1 MTFYIYKMKGIN
13 YIGSCGD
20 IKLRTQQHKT
30 KCYKENSRAYNYLVY
45 QYIREK
51 QIDIELEILGVYKKE
66 CSYRIKLLVEQF
78 YINKYN
84 SVNNGLNTINAFRTE
99 KNKKKYGIEWRK
111 KNRNYLLKQK
121 KIYYE
126 NNKKK
131 HSQTCKIYYE
141 NNKDKIKQKTREWC
155 INNREKQKDIELEIL
170 FCYKKECSN
179 RIKLLVEQYYINQ
192 YDSVNNGLNSR
203 NAFLNQKKYYKQY
216 NKEYYKKYREDNKE
230 KEQKRQKKY
239 YKDNKDKIKQKSK
252 EWCINNREKYNKSSR
267 KSYQKNKY
275 KRSIKINCPKCDSL
289 IRKDSLKTHQRTQ
302 KCKKLS
308 TLKISDKRV

>member
-155 INNREKQKDIELEIL
+155 INNREK
-170 FCYKKECSN
+170 
-179 RIKLLVEQYYINQ
+179 R
-192 YDSVNNGLNSR
+192 
-203 NAFLNQKKYYKQY
+203 
-216 NKEYYKKYREDNKE
+216 
-230 KEQKRQKKY
+230 
-239 YKDNKDKIKQKSK
+239 
-252 EWCINNREKYNKSSR
+252 NKSSR

-289 IRKDSLKTHQRTQ
+289 IRKDSLKTHQKSK

-308 TLKISDKRV
+308 TLKISDERV